1 MIRTLEKLVDVFK
14 WSPDVFYRYGD
25 SVVQNGRVYSCIN
38 ETGAMAGTP
47 LSDDRYW
54 SYAGHQDPPGEP
66 GPRGCIREGVSDDG
80 LDSE

>member
-38 ETGAMAGTP
+38 ETGATAGTP

-54 SYAGHQDPPGEP
+54 SCAGHQDPSGEP
-66 GPRGCIREGVSDDG
+66 GPMGCMPKGVSADV
-80 LDSE
+80 LDS